1 MSFKPIKIVS
11 MGYYLPV
18 QKMDSSMLEK
28 QLGLEEGWILKTNG
42 VRSRY
47 YVNAQETG
55 AYMGAQALQKAL
67 QRANMQFEDLD
78 LLIDASGSFDF
89 PIPHNACLIPRE
101 LGILDAGIPCWDVD
115 STCLGFVTAL
125 DMASYLLDGDRYS
138 NIAIVN
144 SEIASKSLNPKD
156 PKSATLFGDAATA
169 TIVSYFPNDSRTGIL
184 VAGMETYAQGAH
196 YTRVKGGG
204 NALHPNTD
212 TAFSDF
218 TFVMEGKAVMRLGM
232 QKILPFVQ
240 KLFAQVDLTME
251 DIDCIIPHQASKMA
265 LDFAKKVFKWRSDQM
280 VSILADYGNCI
291 SASIPLAL
299 YTAIENG
306 QLKRGDSCLLLG
318 TAAGLSVGG
327 LLFIY

>member
-11 MGYYLPV
+11 MGQYLPV
-18 QKMDSSMLEK
+18 QKVDSASLEK
-28 QLGLEEGWILKTNG
+28 ELGLEEGWILKTNG
-42 VRSRY
+42 VRSRH

-67 QRANMQFEDLD
+67 NRANMQFEDLD

-101 LGILDAGIPCWDVD
+101 LGILNAGIPCWDVD

-125 DMASYLLDGDRYS
+125 DMASYLLDGSRYS
-138 NIAIVN
+138 NVAIVN

-156 PKSATLFGDAATA
+156 PKSATLFVDAAIA
-169 TIVSYFPNDSRTGIL
+169 TIVSYCSTDEGKGVL
-184 VAGMETYAQGAH
+184 AAGMETYSQGAH

-204 NALHPNTD
+204 NALHPNTK
-212 TAFSDF
+212 TTFSDF
-218 TFVMEGKAVMRLGM
+218 TFAMEGKAVMRLGM
-232 QKILPFVQ
+232 QKILPFVE
-240 KLFAQVDLTME
+240 KLFSTVELEMS

-265 LDFAKKVFKWRSDQM
+265 LDFAQKVFKWRSDQM

-291 SASIPLAL
+291 STSIPLAL
-299 YTAIENG
+299 YTAIESG
-306 QLKRGDSCLLLG
+306 QLQRGDSCLLLG

-327 LLFIY
+327 LVFVY